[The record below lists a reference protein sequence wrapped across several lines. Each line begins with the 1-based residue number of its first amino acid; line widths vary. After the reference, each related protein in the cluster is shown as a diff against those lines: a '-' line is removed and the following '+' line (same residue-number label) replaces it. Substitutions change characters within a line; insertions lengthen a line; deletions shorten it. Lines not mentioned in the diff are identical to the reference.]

1 MSDLNC
7 FDAQSI
13 QVIFFFVVE
22 RHPDETSFF
31 FSYTSEIVQIVR
43 VGKITLFWLSYQRSM
58 PIALFVLFFVVVLK

>member
-1 MSDLNC
+1 MR
-7 FDAQSI
+7 
-13 QVIFFFVVE
+13 QV
-22 RHPDETSFF
+22 FF